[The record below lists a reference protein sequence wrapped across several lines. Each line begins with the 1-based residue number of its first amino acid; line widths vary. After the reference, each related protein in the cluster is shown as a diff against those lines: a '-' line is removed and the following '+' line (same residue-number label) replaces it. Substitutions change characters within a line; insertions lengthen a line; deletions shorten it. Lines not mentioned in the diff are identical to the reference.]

1 MGGSNGICIED
12 VVMKKN
18 INSFTLTIIGLNVL
32 SVISCF
38 CILCIENLNV
48 ETICRIFFLLF
59 AVVGLLLIFYFF
71 YKKQYLEWNQY
82 GFSIGVLILIL
93 GCIGFIKSEI
103 LCDIFN
109 LFIGFL
115 VLLIGIFSLQWAIQ
129 LKFLRSVFYFVQ
141 FLFACI
147 MIVCSILVILDMDLV
162 YFIDQ
167 FPVWLLLISS
177 LFNLLSLT
185 WLSITILRF
194 KKKKDNEKKEGEE
207 DDQTGSSD

>member
-38 CILCIENLNV
+38 CLLCIENLNV

-129 LKFLRSVFYFVQ
+129 LKFLR
-141 FLFACI
+141 
-147 MIVCSILVILDMDLV
+147 LDMDLV